1 MSRAVRGL
9 QCPSHTGP
17 PQRHCRRGR
26 PVWWTVPFL
35 ATSVNATKIVGV
47 DKCRTTGHSA
57 TKRTAVSEPC
67 NHHNKR
73 ARQGAYNFTLMQR
86 ITRRMSSPL
95 LFHNRQ
101 IIMAT
106 GGSFDKPVQR
116 AIRGKVSYQIGPTA
130 TQPLIRSSSQ
140 LTSLLRPSILTITND
155 SWQHRHHVAM
165 REQDGGNGESR
176 KPGVSR
182 RDTCSASCDSADFS
196 IQIVS
201 EEFVGKVRS
210 LNYPEC
216 VSCPTF
222 PEDHHAASPHDLCCA
237 IGRTEKWLTCL
248 VLEYEDACRNPQG
261 GSAYAS
267 RHSLTV
273 REERAYFT
281 TCSQVGVGDNAV
293 GSPDT
298 DEFARGCSYRLF
310 SLSLTRKNTYEAVSP
325 LRERPL
331 QSK

>member
-1 MSRAVRGL
+1 MPDSYWPSSKALSTRAACLVVSSLSGDIGECDENSRGRQMPEHRAQRHKTNSRARPSSGL
-9 QCPSHTGP
+9 EAG
-17 PQRHCRRGR
+17 
-26 PVWWTVPFL
+26 L
-35 ATSVNATKIVGV
+35 
-47 DKCRTTGHSA
+47 
-57 TKRTAVSEPC
+57 SEPC

-106 GGSFDKPVQR
+106 GGSFDKPVER
-116 AIRGKVSYQIGPTA
+116 VIRGKVSSYQIGPTA

-182 RDTCSASCDSADFS
+182 QDTCSASCDSADFS

-216 VSCPTF
+216 LMSDVP
-222 PEDHHAASPHDLCCA
+222 
-237 IGRTEKWLTCL
+237 GR
-248 VLEYEDACRNPQG
+248 PP
-261 GSAYAS
+261 
-267 RHSLTV
+267 
-273 REERAYFT
+273 
-281 TCSQVGVGDNAV
+281 CSVTA
-293 GSPDT
+293 
-298 DEFARGCSYRLF
+298 
-310 SLSLTRKNTYEAVSP
+310 
-325 LRERPL
+325 
-331 QSK
+331 